1 MKHYVNEN
9 LSKGTFQVVCTKCG
23 KVFVQDRGNLTKGGL
38 AAMKFSVV
46 CNDCG
51 GEVIL
56 ETNPS

>member
-1 MKHYVNEN
+1 MKHCFNGN
-9 LSKGTFQVVCTKCG
+9 LPKGIFRVVCTKCG
-23 KVFVQDRGNLTKGGL
+23 KLFIQDHGNLTKGGL
-38 AAMKFSVV
+38 SAMKFSEV